1 MTLVAGVDSST
12 QSTKV
17 VLRSV
22 ETGELVAAATSPHPA
37 TSPPVSEQD
46 PAAWWNA
53 LVDCF
58 EQLEEHVASVA
69 AISVGGQQHGL
80 VLVSGSDVVRP
91 AKLWNDMTSSEQSE
105 RLIAAAGA
113 GWWAAMCGS
122 VPVASFTI
130 TKLAWFLEHEPQL
143 APGVDKIMLPHDYLT
158 WRLTGEHVTDRGDAS
173 GTGWFDPSRD
183 NYRSELLAQIVD
195 KPDTWLTRLPR
206 VLGHDEPAGTVTSAA
221 AAELGLGRSTVVGP
235 GSGDNM
241 AAALGLGLRP
251 SDIAISIGTSGTVYA
266 TSNTPTKDSSGTIA
280 GFADATSNF
289 LPLVCTVNAAKVTD
303 AVAAWLGVAP
313 ERLSELALAGISQAL
328 GPVLVPY
335 FDGER
340 TPNLPDATGYWAGL
354 HSSTTREQ
362 LALSA
367 FDGVVC
373 GLLEGI
379 DILHANGVD
388 TSGRTFLIGGGSQSP
403 AYRRRVADLTGR
415 SIVVPYDKQLVASGA
430 AAQAAAI
437 LATEPVEE
445 IAQRW
450 ALGTGDTV
458 VPRLPASHAALRT
471 RYRDVRDAHFPAAPQ
486 RIGSAGR
493 EAQ

>member
-17 VLRSV
+17 VLRDI
-22 ETGELVAAATSPHPA
+22 ETGRLVAAATAPHPA

-58 EQLEEHVASVA
+58 RELEEHVAGIG
-69 AISVGGQQHGL
+69 AISIGGQQHGL
-80 VLVSGSDVVRP
+80 VLMSGDDVVRP

-105 RLIAAAGA
+105 RLISTAGA
-113 GWWAAMCGS
+113 DWWATTCGS

-143 APGVDKIMLPHDYLT
+143 APTVDKIMLPHDYLT
-158 WRLTGEHVTDRGDAS
+158 WRLTREHVTDRGDAS
-173 GTGWFDPSRD
+173 GTGWFDPSGG

-195 KPDTWLTRLPR
+195 KPDAWLARLPH
-206 VLGHDEPAGTVTSAA
+206 VLGHDEPAGTVTPTVAA
-221 AAELGLGRSTVVGP
+221 KLGLGPSTIVGP

-266 TSNTPTKDSSGTIA
+266 TSNTPTKDSTGTIA

-303 AVAAWLGVAP
+303 AVAGWLGVTP
-313 ERLSELALAGISQAL
+313 EQLSELALAGLNQTL

-340 TPNLPDATGYWAGL
+340 TPNLPDATGYWTGL
-354 HSSTTREQ
+354 QSNTTREQ

-379 DILHANGVD
+379 DVLHANSVD

-415 SIVVPYDKQLVASGA
+415 SIVVPHDKQLVASGA
-430 AAQAAAI
+430 AAQAAAVV
-437 LATEPVEE
+437 LVEPVEE

-450 ALGTGDTV
+450 ALGTGDAIE
-458 VPRLPASHAALRT
+458 PRLPASHTALRT
-471 RYRDVRDAHFPAAPQ
+471 RYRDARDAHFIAEPQ
-486 RIGSAGR
+486 GIDAAGR
-493 EAQ
+493 ERR